1 MYQALYRKY
10 RPKTLEDVVG
20 QQVIIKTLTNSVLN
34 NKITHAYL
42 FTGPRGTGK
51 TSIAKILAKIV
62 NCESLSGV
70 TPCNKCVS
78 CTQTDLKQNTDIIE
92 IDAAS
97 NNGVDKI
104 REIRDK
110 VSLVPSYGKY
120 KVYIIDEVHMLTTEA
135 FNALLK
141 TLEEPPQHII
151 FILATTE
158 PHKIPATILSRCQRY
173 DFKKISMSEI
183 EKRLKY
189 ICSEE
194 KIIIDDEAINLIAKL
209 SDGGMR
215 DSISLLDQ
223 LTSYTSDK
231 ITINDVHNVYG
242 TITDIEIYNLLNM
255 IYNNELANIFDTI
268 EQYDNQGKNLVKI
281 MELMI
286 DFLKNTLLYITSS
299 DYFKVEEQKQMYAN
313 IYKIT
318 NEKSIYRTIDILLDS
333 IKNSKL
339 SNNSRLLFELSIIKI
354 IELKSEK
361 VVENQDKEENNIPII
376 AQQKK
381 IESKT
386 KIETKEISDSVK
398 NNIEKLKQIR
408 IKNTLSR
415 FDKKELMEFKS
426 KLEDLKELLM
436 DPDYSNIVSLILDG
450 ELKAK
455 GKENLIFVYETNSL
469 EEYFNLSLINIE
481 QIFNKKFNE
490 NLKPIAVSKD
500 EWEPIKLEFN
510 KNMKNQTNKYLYEEE
525 TKPLEEI
532 YELNIKNQDTE
543 KNLNDIEE
551 SFEDIVVYN

>member
-62 NCESLSGV
+62 NCESLNGI
-70 TPCNKCVS
+70 TPCDECVS
-78 CTQTDLKQNTDIIE
+78 CTQINSKQNTDIIE

-110 VSLVPSYGKY
+110 VSLVPSFGKY

-141 TLEEPPQHII
+141 TLEEPPKHII

-158 PHKIPATILSRCQRY
+158 PHKIPTTILSRCQRY
-173 DFKKISMSEI
+173 DFKKISVSEI
-183 EKRLKY
+183 EKRLKH
-189 ICSEE
+189 ICTEE
-194 KIIIDDEAINLIAKL
+194 KILIEDEAINLVAKL

-231 ITINDVHNVYG
+231 ITINDVHSVYG
-242 TITDIEIYNLLNM
+242 TITETEICKLLDNV
-255 IYNNELANIFDTI
+255 YSNELASVFDVI
-268 EQYDNQGKNLVKI
+268 EQYDNEGKNLVKI

-286 DFLKNTLLYITSS
+286 DFLKNILLYITSS

-313 IYKIT
+313 IYKLTDEDKIY
-318 NEKSIYRTIDILLDS
+318 KSIDILLDS

-339 SNNSRLLFELSIIKI
+339 SNNSRLLFELSMIKI
-354 IELKSEK
+354 IELKNKKVIVEQNKEKSE
-361 VVENQDKEENNIPII
+361 IPII
-376 AQQKK
+376 EQPKK
-381 IESKT
+381 IESKI
-386 KIETKEISDSVK
+386 KVEKQIISEKVRK
-398 NNIEKLKQIR
+398 NINNLKQLR
-408 IKNTLSR
+408 IKNTLSK
-415 FDKKELMEFKS
+415 FDKKELVEFKT
-426 KLEDLKELLM
+426 KLDDLKELLM
-436 DPDYSNIVSLILDG
+436 DPEYSSIVSLILDG

-455 GKENLIFVYETNSL
+455 GKENLIFVYDTDSL
-469 EEYFNLSLINIE
+469 EEYFNLSLIKIE
-481 QIFNKKFNE
+481 HILNQAFKSS
-490 NLKPIAVSKD
+490 LKPIAVSKE

-510 KNMKNQTNKYLYEEE
+510 KNMKNQTSYYLYEEE
-525 TKPLEEI
+525 KISLEEI
-532 YELNIKNQDTE
+532 YDLNNQKQE
-543 KNLNDIEE
+543 KLENSNDIEKT
-551 SFEDIVVYN
+551 FEDIVVYN

>member
-1 MYQALYRKY
+1 
-10 RPKTLEDVVG
+10 
-20 QQVIIKTLTNSVLN
+20 
-34 NKITHAYL
+34 
-42 FTGPRGTGK
+42 
-51 TSIAKILAKIV
+51 
-62 NCESLSGV
+62 
-70 TPCNKCVS
+70 
-78 CTQTDLKQNTDIIE
+78 
-92 IDAAS
+92 
-97 NNGVDKI
+97 
-104 REIRDK
+104 
-110 VSLVPSYGKY
+110 
-120 KVYIIDEVHMLTTEA
+120 
-135 FNALLK
+135 
-141 TLEEPPQHII
+141 
-151 FILATTE
+151 
-158 PHKIPATILSRCQRY
+158 
-173 DFKKISMSEI
+173 
-183 EKRLKY
+183 
-189 ICSEE
+189 
-194 KIIIDDEAINLIAKL
+194 
-209 SDGGMR
+209 
-215 DSISLLDQ
+215 
-223 LTSYTSDK
+223 
-231 ITINDVHNVYG
+231 
-242 TITDIEIYNLLNM
+242 M

-376 AQQKK
+376 AQQK
-381 IESKT
+381 

-510 KNMKNQTNKYLYEEE
+510 KNMKNQTKNYLYEQE
-525 TKPLEEI
+525 TNTLEEI